1 MKKFNLEL
9 KVTPYKNGLKK
20 DAIPYKYAAIP
31 QGMYMLRNYLNKNEY
46 AIIEFLFT
54 MHDLKSGN
62 KPKEFIKSK
71 IIDHMMIDKDNFNKS
86 FNLLKEK
93 ELIFELESKVIINVD
108 LIIQK
113 INEYGFDWKKLNDP
127 TKEAIQLESDLRQY
141 ESLKFIIDNGIG
153 TDEHKAEFAILS
165 NKLGYSNNN
174 TLENN
179 FNNTKTEDY
188 VTTIRTNSNTINTSY
203 DTIDNH
209 NTSNEEETEEDIYF
223 QDGEDGFGED
233 RIDDIQEKINKIK
246 NTPSSID
253 DLERSRG
260 NFNGIFEY
268 KVPVNEL
275 DVDDTPKEEVK
286 PTQPTHKPVIIEDN
300 LIKNTFELTDFDS
313 IF

>member
-9 KVTPYKNGLKK
+9 KVTPYKKGLKK

-46 AIIEFLFT
+46 AIMEFLFT

-62 KPKEFIKSK
+62 KPKEFIKSR

-86 FNLLKEK
+86 IKLLKEK
-93 ELIFELESKVIINVD
+93 EFIFELESKLIINVD

-113 INEYGFDWKKLNDP
+113 IKEYGFDWKKLNDP
-127 TKEAIQLESDLRQY
+127 TKEAIQLEADLRVY
-141 ESLKFIIDNGIG
+141 NTLKKLIDKGVAD
-153 TDEHKAEFAILS
+153 DEDKAEFAILS

-174 TLENN
+174 DLENN

-188 VTTIRTNSNTINTSY
+188 VTTIRTDSNTINTSDDY
-203 DTIDNH
+203 IDNH
-209 NTSNEEETEEDIYF
+209 ISSNEEETEEDLYF
-223 QDGEDGFGED
+223 QYGEDGFGED
-233 RIDDIQEKINKIK
+233 RDDDMQEKINQIK
-246 NTPSSID
+246 NAELRIE
-253 DLERSRG
+253 DLERQRG
-260 NFNGIFEY
+260 NFNEFFDY

-275 DVDDTPKEEVK
+275 DVEEEEVK
-286 PTQPTHKPVIIEDN
+286 PTQPIHKPVENNKEFGDDA
-300 LIKNTFELTDFDS
+300 FDAFDLTQFDG